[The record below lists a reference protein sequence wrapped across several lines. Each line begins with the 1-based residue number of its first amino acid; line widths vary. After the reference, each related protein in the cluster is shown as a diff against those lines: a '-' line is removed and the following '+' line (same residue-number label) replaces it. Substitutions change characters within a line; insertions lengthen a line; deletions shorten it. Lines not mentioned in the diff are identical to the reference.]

1 MLFLL
6 WLTVRFLSRLLVV
19 WDADDGTKDL
29 EILVLRHQLRVLRRK
44 SGRPRFTAR
53 DRVVLAAASRA
64 LPRERWASFL
74 VTPQT
79 LLRWHRMLIRRKWT
93 YSKTGRPPIDPQ
105 IAALIMRMARE
116 NPRWGCVRICG
127 ELRKLGIRVGATT
140 IRTMLRR
147 HGLGPAP
154 RRCGLSWTQFL
165 RAQAEGVVACD
176 FFTVETIRLKTLY
189 VLFFIH
195 LSSRRVVLAGVT
207 ANPDSGWVTQQARNV
222 AMDLNDQD
230 FAVRILLRDHDA
242 KFTAS
247 FDEVFCSEAAEVI
260 RTPIRAPKANAYA
273 ERWVQTVRAECLDW
287 TLVFGRYHL
296 QWLLRGYVR
305 HYNQQRPHRSLT
317 LAVPEPAAREQAS
330 PKVTLERCGVAM
342 CSAASSTSITRSQHD
357 GFRISAPH
365 RLPAGPLRSPPGPA
379 HRPRPAR
386 TAH

>member
-44 SGRPRFTAR
+44 SGRPKFTAR

-79 LLRWHRMLIRRKWT
+79 LLRWHRRLIRRKWT

-116 NPRWGCVRICG
+116 NPRWGCVRIGG

-140 IRTMLRR
+140 IRTLLRR

-154 RRCGLSWTQFL
+154 RRTGPSWAQFL

-195 LSSRRVVLAGVT
+195 LSSRRVIAAGVT
-207 ANPDSGWVTQQARNV
+207 ANPDSAWVTQQARNV
-222 AMDLNDQD
+222 VMDLNDQAV
-230 FAVRILLRDHDA
+230 AVRILLRDHDA
-242 KFTAS
+242 KFTGS
-247 FDEVFCSEAAEVI
+247 FDEVFCSDGAEVI
-260 RTPIRAPKANAYA
+260 RTPIRAPKANAHA

-287 TLVFGRYHL
+287 TLVL
-296 QWLLRGYVR
+296 ALL
-305 HYNQQRPHRSLT
+305 H
-317 LAVPEPAAREQAS
+317 
-330 PKVTLERCGVAM
+330 
-342 CSAASSTSITRSQHD
+342 
-357 GFRISAPH
+357 
-365 RLPAGPLRSPPGPA
+365 
-379 HRPRPAR
+379 
-386 TAH
+386 